1 MLLIT
6 GATGQL
12 GGLII
17 DNLLQ
22 KNSTLKLAALARSEE
37 KAQALR
43 AKGVEVRLGSYYEPA
58 TLDNAFKG
66 VNTLLLISGS
76 ELNDRVGQH
85 RNAIEAAKR
94 AGVGHILYTSIVQAD
109 KRLTPLAFDHADT
122 EDLIKASGIP
132 YTLFRNTF
140 YLEFF
145 PGLIGH
151 ALESGQWANATAGN
165 AQTFALRSEMA
176 EAIANVLLD
185 PEAHQ
190 NTIYE
195 ITTAQAYTFEQ
206 VNEALNQGGRS
217 IKYSDLSTEGLTDL
231 LTNLGLPAETIGQA
245 GFLASVFQ
253 SGALNHTGTDLER
266 LLGRKPQDLR
276 DAALKA

>member
-6 GATGQL
+6 GATGNL

-17 DNLLQ
+17 DQLLQ
-22 KNSTLKLAALARSEE
+22 KNPNLKFAALARSEE
-37 KAQALR
+37 KAQGLR
-43 AKGVEVRLGSYYEPA
+43 AKGVEVRIGTYYEPE
-58 TLDNAFKG
+58 TLDKAFQD
-66 VNTLLLISGS
+66 VDTLLLISGS
-76 ELNDRVGQH
+76 EFNDRVGQH

-109 KRLTPLAFDHADT
+109 KRLTPLAYDHADT

-132 YTLFRNTF
+132 YTIFRNTF

-145 PGLIGH
+145 PALIGN
-151 ALESGQWANATAGN
+151 ALESGRWANATAGKP
-165 AQTFALRSEMA
+165 QTFALRTEMA

-185 PEAHQ
+185 PEAHK
-190 NTIYE
+190 NTTYE
-195 ITTAQAYTFEQ
+195 ITTAEAYTFHQ
-206 VNEALNQGGRS
+206 VNEALGQGGRS
-217 IKYSDLSTEGLTDL
+217 IQYNDLSTEDLTGL
-231 LTNLGLPAETIGQA
+231 LTNLGLPAEAIGQA

-266 LLGRKPQDLR
+266 LLGRKPQDLK
-276 DAALKA
+276 DAALKV